1 MHLLKAIIAVM
12 VCLAV
17 GCSRSGSDHATAV
30 DLDTTFANASSSL
43 ESEDYSAS
51 LDAYLRFIRIAS
63 DKLPPEDS
71 RLAMAYLRAAGIHLM
86 YGDASSAAEF
96 YRKGLIESRRLR
108 NDSLENIFLLNL
120 VSTFYELNDA
130 EKTAEF
136 NAEFSRKAVTPE
148 HKFYAAYN
156 AGLIDFMRGD
166 NAHALGVMHRVTA
179 LADSLD
185 LSPELKI
192 YPVGGIA
199 AYYEE
204 SGETDS
210 AISWYKRSLVLAGQ
224 CDVRKRAFV
233 KRKAF
238 DNLVRMYARKNA
250 ADSMFRYYDLRKNM
264 EDSVFDINRFLTLK
278 TGHSS
283 ANERISAA
291 HISGL
296 NRTVNY
302 QRIALFAIVAL
313 LVAVAAFSY
322 VVVRQSRV
330 LRRKNKMLFE
340 RNRELAMMEKRGV
353 VQPSSSVMEKAESS
367 AAESEPS
374 IDRMPEA
381 NNDKAPDE
389 LWERI
394 QHYLAAC
401 DDIFTPGFTLA
412 TLAKALDSNTNY
424 VSSSINRNSGKNF
437 PSLLNEYRIREA
449 CRRMAAPQYKAL
461 TLEALANSVGYK
473 SKTTFFD
480 AFKTIVGMSPS
491 AYRKFQLAESI

>member
-1 MHLLKAIIAVM
+1 MHLLKAIMAVV
-12 VCLAV
+12 VCLAA
-17 GCSRSGSDHATAV
+17 GCSCSGGDYASAV
-30 DLDTTFANASSSL
+30 DLDTTFAKASDSL

-51 LDAYLRFIRIAS
+51 LDAYLRFIRIA
-63 DKLPPEDS
+63 DHKLSPDDS

-96 YRKGLIESRRLR
+96 YQKGLMESRRLS

-136 NAEFSRKAVTPE
+136 NTEFSRKAATPE

-166 NAHALGVMHRVTA
+166 NMHALGVMQRVID
-179 LADSLD
+179 LADSLNV
-185 LSPELKI
+185 SPELKI
-192 YPVGGIA
+192 YPAGGIA
-199 AYYEE
+199 AYFEE
-204 SGETDS
+204 AGETDS
-210 AISWYKRSLVLAGQ
+210 AISWYKKSLAFAEL
-224 CDVRKRAFV
+224 CDVSNRAFV

-296 NRTVNY
+296 SRTVNY
-302 QRIALFAIVAL
+302 QRMAIFAIVIL
-313 LVAVAAFSY
+313 LVAVALFSY

-330 LRRKNKMLFE
+330 LKRKNKMLFE
-340 RNRELAMMEKRGV
+340 RNRELAMMEKRGGV
-353 VQPSSSVMEKAESS
+353 RPLPMVLEKKESLIDNV
-367 AAESEPS
+367 SEAS
-374 IDRMPEA
+374 YL
-381 NNDKAPDE
+381 KAPDE
-389 LWERI
+389 LWDRI
-394 QHYLAAC
+394 QHYLAEC
-401 DDIFTPGFTLA
+401 DDIFTPGFTL
-412 TLAKALDSNTNY
+412 TSLAKALDSNTNY
-424 VSSSINRNSGKNF
+424 VSNSINRNSGKNF

-491 AYRKFQLAESI
+491 AYRKFQQAES